1 MDYKSHF
8 KFLLGYEYWA
18 NEILAGAIKENN
30 LISGKPIAL
39 FSHIINAEVIIL
51 RRIQKAKYSDPF
63 EVRSLEE
70 NNKLSKSI
78 YSEWNTF
85 INSLQE
91 SEFNNISEYTNI
103 KGEHI
108 VAKTWEMFLHMIN
121 HSTYHRGQIA
131 SSIRNMDIT
140 PPATDFMSFAQL
152 SKE

>member
-1 MDYKSHF
+1 MDYKTHF
-8 KFLLGYEYWA
+8 KFLLDYEYRA
-18 NEILAGAIKENN
+18 NEIVAGSIKENN

-51 RRIQKAKYSDPF
+51 RRIQKIKYSDPF
-63 EVRSLEE
+63 EIRSLEE
-70 NNKLSKSI
+70 NIVLSKSI

-91 SEFNNISEYTNI
+91 SDFNNISEYTNI

-108 VAKTWEMFLHMIN
+108 VAKTWEMFMHMII

-131 SSIRNMDIT
+131 SSIRSLDIT
-140 PPATDFMSFAQL
+140 PPTTDLMSYARL
-152 SKE
+152 KN